1 MQHKIKH
8 SGCEEGSKKV
18 YKKMHVPLD
27 VGEMHEIGYGVN
39 SIPLEEIR
47 VNPNLNPLLSPM

>member
-8 SGCEEGSKKV
+8 SGCEEGSKKA
-18 YKKMHVPLD
+18 YKNASVPLD
-27 VGEMHEIGYGVN
+27 VGETQEIGYGVN

-47 VNPNLNPLLSPM
+47 VNPNQTR